1 MPWRYHKLILVTVM
15 TGLMVLVAGCV
26 GVHNALSDPI
36 KRTADIQLA
45 ALPKQSKPVR
55 IALLSDVHVGNF
67 VMTRDRLGHIVSEVN
82 ASHPDIV
89 LLAGDFVIGESPAG
103 TSARALDLA
112 PLTNL
117 RARNGVFAVLGN
129 HDHWTDAAIIRSTL
143 RKAGVVVL
151 GNEAVRVGAL
161 AIVGIDDRF
170 SHHDDIA
177 RSMRQAEKIGGVP
190 IALTHSPSLS
200 SDLPRSVPLLLA
212 GHTHCGQMFWR
223 RYYNSAL
230 ICGILKERS
239 HTVVVTGGIGSGAVP
254 LRYGAPPDWW
264 LLEVRPEGRL
274 SSAIQQ
280 LPRSN
285 SPV

>member
-1 MPWRYHKLILVTVM
+1 MM
-15 TGLMVLVAGCV
+15 TGLTALVAGCV
-26 GVHNALSDPI
+26 GVHNALSGPI
-36 KRTADIQLA
+36 KRTADFQLA

-67 VMTRDRLGHIVSEVN
+67 VMTRERLGNIVSEVN

-89 LLAGDFVIGESPAG
+89 LLAGDFVIGESPEG
-103 TSARALDLA
+103 TAARALDLE
-112 PLTNL
+112 PLINL

-129 HDHWTDAAIIRSTL
+129 HDHWTDPEAVRSSL
-143 RKAGVVVL
+143 RKAGVIVL
-151 GNEAVRVGAL
+151 ENEAVRVGAV

-170 SHHDDIA
+170 SNHDDIP
-177 RSMRQAEKIGGVP
+177 RSMRQAEKVGGVP

-200 SDLPRSVPLLLA
+200 SDLPRTVPLLLA

-223 RYYNSAL
+223 RYYNPAL
-230 ICGILKERS
+230 ICGIIKERS
-239 HTVVVTGGIGSGAVP
+239 HTIVVTGGIGSGAVP

-274 SSAIQQ
+274 SSAIQKV
-280 LPRSN
+280 PRSN